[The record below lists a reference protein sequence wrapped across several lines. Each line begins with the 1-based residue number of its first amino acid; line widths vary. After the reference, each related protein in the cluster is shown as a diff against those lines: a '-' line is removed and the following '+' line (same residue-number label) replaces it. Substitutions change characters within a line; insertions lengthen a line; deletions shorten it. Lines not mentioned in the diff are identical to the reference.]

1 MTIRLM
7 MVMTMLYQTI
17 IIITIII
24 IIIAI
29 IKVII
34 IIMILGG
41 SCPLI
46 TNLMFKETRIENNH
60 EIVNNILKYHVSGQF
75 PIEKNCS

>member
-17 IIITIII
+17 IT
-24 IIIAI
+24 IIAI
-29 IKVII
+29 MII
-34 IIMILGG
+34 IKILGG
-41 SCPLI
+41 SCPLK
-46 TNLMFKETRIENNH
+46 TNLMKETRIENNH
-60 EIVNNILKYHVSGQF
+60 EIVKNALKYHVSSQL